1 MDVPLGRGLAYG
13 VRGDMVE
20 RWSGLLVSI
29 CEDYVWIKGAGLERD
44 RSGVSNGLTVWMVG
58 FVEC

>member
-1 MDVPLGRGLAYG
+1 LVYG